1 MMKSPAEI
9 VRLMLENDAYSNW
22 LGICVQE
29 INDGFC
35 KISLQVNASM
45 LNGFQIAHGGITYA
59 LADSCLAFAANS
71 FGNKAVSIDTT
82 ISHLKKVSL
91 NDVLTAESEL
101 VNKGKKVGVYLVHI
115 KNQENERVA
124 LFKGHVHFSSEIW

>member
-1 MMKSPAEI
+1 MMKSPADI
-9 VRLMLENDAYSNW
+9 VNLMLENDAYSNW
-22 LGICVQE
+22 LGISVNE
-29 INDGFC
+29 VNIGFC
-35 KISLQVNASM
+35 KISLQINLSM
-45 LNGFQIAHGGITYA
+45 LNGFQIAHGGISYA

-82 ISHLKKVSL
+82 ISHLKKVSIG
-91 NDVLTAESEL
+91 DVLTAESEL